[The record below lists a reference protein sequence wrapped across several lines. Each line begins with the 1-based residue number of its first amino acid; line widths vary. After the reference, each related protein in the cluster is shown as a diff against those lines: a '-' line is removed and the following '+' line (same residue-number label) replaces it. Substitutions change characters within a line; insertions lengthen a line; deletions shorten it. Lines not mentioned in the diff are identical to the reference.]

1 MMNETSGRIA
11 ADGSL
16 ERAQTLI
23 LFPQSNVQVS
33 LRATDGV
40 TGTEFSHCEARSSWE
55 ICSLNK
61 DNDATAKN

>member
-1 MMNETSGRIA
+1 MINKTSGQIA
-11 ADGSL
+11 ADGSS

-40 TGTEFSHCEARSSWE
+40 TGTEFSHREARSS
-55 ICSLNK
+55 
-61 DNDATAKN
+61 